1 MKKLMLMSALA
12 SAILITTATTS
23 CKKGDQGPAGAN
35 GVGKDGKT
43 SLVGT
48 SQAVKSALKVY
59 TEASTAGLGEES
71 VNKAAELVTVEDR
84 HNAVLAASLSTTA
97 EVKKAVSDL
106 EAKIKLV
113 DELDELV
120 NDGKTGNLFSSD
132 SSNVTTLV
140 GLIVNENVVLSSTD
154 NKIFVQTEIE
164 KNALV
169 HKFKSIKDINKTLVE
184 AKSDLQA
191 DIEKLKKLSIN
202 ILSETKDIQAAIQA
216 AKKIQVTDVEG
227 NKLVLE
233 YASNLVD
240 AAQGKNK
247 EAIDVLS
254 VSKALKQLAIK
265 KADAKK
271 ELKEAIAELDAL
283 KPAATVFS
291 ELKITDVLRKELGLV
306 AATVAPNKQ

>member
-1 MKKLMLMSALA
+1 
-12 SAILITTATTS
+12 
-23 CKKGDQGPAGAN
+23 
-35 GVGKDGKT
+35 
-43 SLVGT
+43 
-48 SQAVKSALKVY
+48 
-59 TEASTAGLGEES
+59 
-71 VNKAAELVTVEDR
+71 VEDR

-113 DELDELV
+113 DELNELV
-120 NDGKTGNLFSSD
+120 NDGKTGNLFSSA
-132 SSNVTTLV
+132 SSNVKTLV
-140 GLIVNENVVLSSTD
+140 GLIVNENVLLSSTD

-184 AKSDLQA
+184 AKSDLQD
-191 DIEKLKKLSIN
+191 DIEILKKLSIN

-227 NKLVLE
+227 NMLVLE
-233 YASNLVD
+233 YDSNLVD

-247 EAIDVLS
+247 EGINVLS
-254 VSKALKQLAIK
+254 VSKELKQLAIK